1 MSGIYIHDK
10 ELPESCGKCFVDMI
24 TDAFPA
30 CRAAKNYEEGK
41 ALIIE
46 GFGSGERPANC
57 PLVPVPDHGRENKK
71 RYWYEDEAGCAICSE
86 CRKYAFE
93 TSTHHISGWFPPFC
107 PNCGA
112 DMREVDDAR

>member
-1 MSGIYIHDK
+1 MADNKYAALVERLRDGTG
-10 ELPESCGKCFVDMI
+10 LPVLQALMTEAA
-24 TDAFPA
+24 DAIEA
-30 CRAAKNYEEGK
+30 LEEEHAAD
-41 ALIIE
+41 
-46 GFGSGERPANC
+46 
-57 PLVPVPDHGRENKK
+57 VRENKE

-112 DMREVDDAR
+112 DMREES